1 MGEITAYI
9 AGVEVALLE
18 AVEVNHEPDASK
30 WEAISKRHSIH
41 LGGVTPSSLLLSH
54 PRMSIL
60 SIYTAFDS
68 YIGALRKEYSYFFD
82 KQWVQHDGDSPLDAL
97 NRNCPS
103 KGRLASGSV
112 KHYLEV
118 IDYYR
123 IIRNVVA
130 HPREDNKSRAH
141 DYYRKY
147 NGSIE
152 YVRED
157 MATDLAPNQLDH
169 LAFDDVKLF
178 ARLVL
183 AAADVINGAFT
194 PSDSVIAQKIPE
206 KFQFKKL
213 AHDEKRRRKSIVS
226 FLRMEYGLK
235 PTHAGNVADEFLAH

>member
-30 WEAISKRHSIH
+30 WEEISKRHSIH

-54 PRMSIL
+54 SRMSIV

-68 YIGALRKEYSYFFD
+68 YIGALRKEYSFFFG
-82 KQWVQHDGDSPLDAL
+82 KEWVQHDGDTPLDAL

-103 KGRLASGSV
+103 TGRLTSGYV
-112 KHYLEV
+112 RHCLEV

-130 HPREDNKSRAH
+130 HPREDNKSRVH
-141 DYYRKY
+141 DCYRKY
-147 NGSIE
+147 HGPIE
-152 YVRED
+152 YVRHE
-157 MATDLAPNQLDH
+157 MATDSAPNQLDH

-183 AAADVINGAFT
+183 SAADVVNDAFT
-194 PSDSVIAQKIPE
+194 PSDSVIAQKIPR

-213 AHDEKRRRKSIVS
+213 AHDEKRRRKSIVE

-235 PTHAGNVADEFLAH
+235 PTHAENVADEFLAH